1 MSRIVFAGPSLPPDI
16 AADHPDIDFR
26 PPARQGDV
34 YKAALEGSDAIG
46 IVDGYF
52 EGVPSVWHKEILF
65 ALSRGIQ
72 VYGAA
77 SMGAL
82 RAAELDTH
90 GMIGVGAIY
99 AAYRDGAYED
109 DDEVAVLHGP
119 AEAGFPAVTVPMV
132 NVRATLDAAVAA
144 GVISRAEAD
153 KHTAAAKAVHY
164 KDRTWATAFS
174 GASDLATWASEN
186 AVDQKRVDALA
197 LLAAIKDDVHDRP
210 TGQDFAWTFAFER
223 AARVWSNAHPASNED
238 HAVLVELVLQPTL
251 YAELRTAARLRR
263 LADAEP
269 AARSPD
275 RAALLSILDKTRR
288 DQGLFSRSVLD
299 EWLAE
304 NGLDEAGLERVLA
317 GAARL
322 DGAERG
328 AGPLAPHLLAE
339 IKLTGVYA
347 KLRARAQDKAR
358 QLEASASVSLL
369 PPVLLAWFEQ
379 RMADHPDHIDH
390 WRVDFDL
397 ADNDAIYRVLAD
409 EYLYWQLCGDGDGD
423 EGPGNDGNAV

>member
-16 AADHPDIDFR
+16 AAEHSDIDFR

-34 YKAALEGSDAIG
+34 YKAALENPDAIG

-65 ALSRGIQ
+65 ALSHGIP
-72 VYGAA
+72 VFGAA

-82 RAAELDTH
+82 RAAELDVH

-99 AAYRDGAYED
+99 EAYRDGVYED

-132 NVRATLDAAVAA
+132 NVRATLDAAVDA

-164 KDRTWATAFS
+164 KDRTWAAALA
-174 GASDLATWASEN
+174 GASDLIDWASDN

-197 LLAAIKDDVHDRP
+197 LLTAIKDDLRDRP
-210 TGQDFAWTFAFER
+210 ADQDFSWTYAFQR
-223 AARVWSNAHPASNED
+223 AARAWSNAIPASNED
-238 HAVLVELVLQPTL
+238 NAVLVELALQPTL
-251 YAELRTAARLRR
+251 YAQLRVAARLRR

-269 AARSPD
+269 TARLPD

-322 DGAERG
+322 SDTERG

-339 IKLTGVYA
+339 AKLTGVYA
-347 KLRARAQDKAR
+347 KLRTRAEDKAR
-358 QLEASASVSLL
+358 RLEAGVSESVL

-379 RMADHPDHIDH
+379 RMVDHRDHLDH

-397 ADNDAIYRVLAD
+397 ADNDTIYRVLAD
-409 EYLYWQLCGDGDGD
+409 EHLYCRLCGDGD